1 MQDDI
6 STKTTGTP
14 PAQFH
19 HFHDL
24 PLSEQTL
31 KAVKAL
37 NFERLTPIQAQ
48 ILPHTLAN
56 QDAIGQAQTGTGK
69 TATFLITI
77 IESLLKR
84 PFADDE
90 QRFLGE
96 PRALILAPTRELAQ
110 QIFADCRELTRF
122 SNLYNLCVTGGADF
136 DKQAKQFERRPLDI
150 LIGTPGRIIDWV
162 NKGVLFLDRV
172 EVFVL
177 DEADRMLDMGFI
189 PDIKRIVRHMPA
201 NTHRQSLLFSATFN
215 TDVMNLAYRWL
226 YNPAFVEIAPES
238 KTNQLIDQQFYL
250 LSEREKMTALREILS
265 GDEVKKAIVFANRKD
280 QVKRLYDN
288 LRRQFEV
295 TMLSGDVAQQKR
307 ERYLQRFKDGEV
319 NILVATDVAG
329 RGIHVDDVT
338 HVVNFT
344 LPEMPDDYVHRIG
357 RTGRAGHHGVSIS
370 FVSED
375 DAFNLPALESHV
387 GMKFK
392 LSQFDSVKPES
403 SLGQHPIFDDTD
415 QSDCVEHLAC
425 DCPDDIHDDQL
436 SHQADDE
443 LVNGVAE

>member
-1 MQDDI
+1 MSTCSQSSSIDDDLLFLNF
-6 STKTTGTP
+6 
-14 PAQFH
+14 Q
-19 HFHDL
+19 DL
-24 PLSEQTL
+24 PLSRSVL
-31 KAVKAL
+31 KAVQSL
-37 NFERLTPIQAQ
+37 NFEKLSPIQAQ
-48 ILPHTLAN
+48 ILPYTLAN
-56 QDAIGQAQTGTGK
+56 HDAIGQAQTGTGK
-69 TATFLITI
+69 TATFLITV
-77 IESLLKR
+77 IESLLKT

-90 QRFLGE
+90 KQFLGE

-110 QIFADCRELTRF
+110 QIYADCRELTRF
-122 SNLYNLCVTGGADF
+122 TDFYNLCITGGADF
-136 DKQAKQFERRPLDI
+136 DKQSKQLERRPLDI

-162 NKGVLFLDRV
+162 QKGILFLDRV

-189 PDIKRIVRHMPA
+189 PDIKRIVRQLPP

-226 YNPAFVEIAPES
+226 NNPAFVEIAPES
-238 KTNQLIDQQFYL
+238 KTNQAIDQQFYL
-250 LSEREKMTALREILS
+250 LTEREKMAALREILS
-265 GDEVKKAIVFANRKD
+265 GSDVKKTIVFANRKD

-338 HVVNFT
+338 HVVNYT
-344 LPEMPDDYVHRIG
+344 LPDMPDDYVHRIG
-357 RTGRAGHHGVSIS
+357 RTGRAGHTGVSIS
-370 FVSED
+370 FVSEN

-387 GMKFK
+387 GIKFK
-392 LSQFDSVKPES
+392 LNQFNFESGEPEANHITS
-403 SLGQHPIFDDTD
+403 EG
-415 QSDCVEHLAC
+415 
-425 DCPDDIHDDQL
+425 
-436 SHQADDE
+436 
-443 LVNGVAE
+443 

>member
-1 MQDDI
+1 MSHQANKD
-6 STKTTGTP
+6 TTTSSG
-14 PAQFH
+14 FVK
-19 HFHDL
+19 FHDL
-24 PLSEQTL
+24 PLSETTL
-31 KAVKAL
+31 KAIRAL
-37 NFERLTPIQAQ
+37 NFENLTPIQSQ

-84 PFADDE
+84 PFGEDE
-90 QRFLGE
+90 PRFLGE

-110 QIFADCRELTRF
+110 QIYADCRELTRF
-122 SNLYNLCVTGGADF
+122 SDLYNLCITGGADF
-136 DKQAKQFERRPLDI
+136 DKQAKQLEHRPLDI

-162 NKGVLFLDRV
+162 QKGVLFLDRV

-215 TDVMNLAYRWL
+215 TDVMNLEYRWL
-226 YNPAFVEIAPES
+226 NNPAFVVIAPES
-238 KTNQLIDQQFYL
+238 KTNKAIDQQFYL
-250 LSEREKMTALREILS
+250 LTEREKMSALREILS
-265 GDEVKKAIVFANRKD
+265 GDDVKKTIVFANRKD

-307 ERYLQRFKDGEV
+307 ERYLQRFKEGEV

-338 HVVNFT
+338 HVVNYT

-357 RTGRAGHHGVSIS
+357 RTGRAGHTGVSIS
-370 FVSED
+370 FVSEN
-375 DAFNLPALESHV
+375 DAFNLPALEDHV
-387 GMKFK
+387 GIKFK
-392 LSQFDSVKPES
+392 LNQFDFKPADAVDS
-403 SLGQHPIFDDTD
+403 PKSDD
-415 QSDCVEHLAC
+415 
-425 DCPDDIHDDQL
+425 
-436 SHQADDE
+436 
-443 LVNGVAE
+443 

>member
-1 MQDDI
+1 MA
-6 STKTTGTP
+6 T
-14 PAQFH
+14 FRR
-19 HFHDL
+19 FEDL
-24 PLSEQTL
+24 PLSETTL
-31 KAVKAL
+31 KAVRAL
-37 NFERLTPIQAQ
+37 GFETLTPIQAQ

-69 TATFLITI
+69 TATFLLTI
-77 IESLLKR
+77 IESLMKR
-84 PFADDE
+84 PFAADE
-90 QRFLGE
+90 PRFLGE

-122 SNLYNLCVTGGADF
+122 GNLYNLCITGGADF
-136 DKQAKQFERRPLDI
+136 DKQASQLERRPLDI

-226 YNPAFVEIAPES
+226 HNPAFVEIAPES
-238 KTNQLIDQQFYL
+238 KTNQAIDQRFYL
-250 LSEREKMTALREILS
+250 LTEREKMAALREILS
-265 GDEVKKAIVFANRKD
+265 DKDVKKAIIFANRKD

-307 ERYLQRFKDGEV
+307 ERYLKRFKDGEV
-319 NILVATDVAG
+319 NVLVATDVAG

-338 HVVNFT
+338 HVINYT

-357 RTGRAGHHGVSIS
+357 RTGRAGHTGISIS
-370 FVSED
+370 FVSEN
-375 DAFNLPALESHV
+375 DAFNLPALEKHV
-387 GMKFK
+387 DMKFK
-392 LSQFDSVKPES
+392 LNQFELSKTQTEQTAVGSHS
-403 SLGQHPIFDDTD
+403 SHNKTD
-415 QSDCVEHLAC
+415 QSDFYGGVE
-425 DCPDDIHDDQL
+425 
-436 SHQADDE
+436 
-443 LVNGVAE
+443 